1 MKHYTVCWVIKAKL
15 GEYCE
20 PIDAT
25 IIGVVKDYH
34 FETLSKKIEPVEH
47 VLGID
52 FEMFF
57 MFKIKPDI
65 YPRQFPQISK
75 EWKIMTRLS
84 L

>member
-1 MKHYTVCWVIKAKL
+1 MLGDKAKL

-34 FETLSKKIEPVEH
+34 FETLSNK
-47 VLGID
+47 
-52 FEMFF
+52 
-57 MFKIKPDI
+57 
-65 YPRQFPQISK
+65 
-75 EWKIMTRLS
+75 LS